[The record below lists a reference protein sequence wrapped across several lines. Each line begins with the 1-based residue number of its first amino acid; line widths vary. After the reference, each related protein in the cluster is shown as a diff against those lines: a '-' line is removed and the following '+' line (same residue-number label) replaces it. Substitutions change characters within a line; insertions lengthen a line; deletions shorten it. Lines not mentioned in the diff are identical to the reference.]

1 MADSVPADVPQVSH
15 RFDAPMPS
23 GAGPVR
29 VLGVDG
35 VKARWVIVA
44 LVGGRFERAFVV
56 DRLADLAGEEA
67 AAIGVDV
74 PIGLVE
80 AGWRE
85 ADLDARRLLGNR
97 RSSLFMTP
105 PRAAVRAQTFEAA
118 LATCR
123 ERTGGVGL
131 SIQAFGLF
139 PKIVEAEAARA
150 ADPRLF
156 EAHPELSF
164 RELGGGV
171 MRYPKRSW
179 NGMDERRRA
188 LYAAGIVLDEQL
200 DGAAGLVP
208 PDDLLD
214 AAAVA
219 WTAHRLA
226 AGRSIAVP
234 GEPRVPAG
242 TAGRIWV

>member
-1 MADSVPADVPQVSH
+1 MDGTTSVL
-15 RFDAPMPS
+15 DAPMPS

-35 VKARWVIVA
+35 V
-44 LVGGRFERAFVV
+44 G

-67 AAIGVDV
+67 AAVGVDV

-85 ADLDARRLLGNR
+85 ADLDARRLLGNL

-131 SIQAFGLF
+131 SIQAFGFF
-139 PKIVEAEAARA
+139 PGTDWPRVVRSPCPASRGSPPARQVASGCDRPGRRSAASGNAPAECRRGHRLPGLEHEPATGRVEQQ
-150 ADPRLF
+150 
-156 EAHPELSF
+156 
-164 RELGGGV
+164 LGVG
-171 MRYPKRSW
+171 
-179 NGMDERRRA
+179 ERVA
-188 LYAAGIVLDEQL
+188 VDDEQVGHGPL
-200 DGAAGLVP
+200 GNP
-208 PDDLLD
+208 PDLGQ
-214 AAAVA
+214 AE
-219 WTAHRLA
+219 R
-226 AGRSIAVP
+226 GR
-234 GEPRVPAG
+234 
-242 TAGRIWV
+242 